1 MAQLKVA
8 IMSNAGG
15 TGKTTLAVN
24 LAHELGLAGYSVCLF
39 GLDPNASLSMFL
51 GLLNPTQRE
60 QTLSAVL
67 DDEFDGEWPLFDC
80 WVDKGSNVQACLSG
94 EGLGEAIER
103 LSNTDRRTE
112 VLQDRLEDFPLPHDF
127 LIFDCPGTVDL
138 LHKVALTACDY
149 VLIPVQPD
157 AKGVYAVAT
166 LLTWFFQQV
175 KRLRLRPAPQILGVV
190 PNRVQTTAQ
199 HQDILGLRENRNIG
213 EMPTLPDLLSS
224 RGVACFEPIREYADI
239 SKSIMDGL
247 PLRTYRPAHKANAL
261 FQGIAHRLIKIWQ
274 EVC

>member
-15 TGKTTLAVN
+15 TGKTTLAIN
-24 LAHELGLAGYSVCLF
+24 IANELDLAGHSVCLF
-39 GLDPNASLSMFL
+39 GLDPNASLAMFL
-51 GLLNPTQRE
+51 GLLNPAEKE

-67 DDEFDGEWPLFDC
+67 EDEFDGKWPLFDC
-80 WVDKGSNVQACLSG
+80 WTEKGSRVQACLSG
-94 EGLGEAIER
+94 EGLGDAIER

-175 KRLRLRPAPQILGVV
+175 KRLRLRPAPKILGVV
-190 PNRVQTTAQ
+190 PNRVQTTVQ
-199 HQDILGLRENRNIG
+199 HQDVLGLREERNMG
-213 EMPTLPDLLSS
+213 DMPTLPDLLKG
-224 RGVACFEPIREYADI
+224 RGVYCFAPIREYADI
-239 SKSIMDGL
+239 SKSIMDGM
-247 PLRTYRPAHKANAL
+247 PLKAYRPAHKANAL
-261 FQGIAHRLIKIWQ
+261 FKGIAHTLVEKKK
-274 EVC
+274 EAS

>member
-24 LAHELGLAGYSVCLF
+24 IANELDLVGNSVCLF
-39 GLDPNASLSMFL
+39 GLDPNASLAMFL
-51 GLLNPTQRE
+51 GLINPTERE
-60 QTLSAVL
+60 QTFSTVL
-67 DDEFDGEWPLFDC
+67 DDEFDGKWPLFDC
-80 WVDKGSNVQACLSG
+80 WTAKGSKVQACLSG
-94 EGLGEAIER
+94 ESLGDAIEQ

-112 VLQDRLEDFPLPHDF
+112 KLRDRLEDYPLPHDF

-138 LHKVALTACDY
+138 LHKVTLSACDY
-149 VLIPVQPD
+149 VIIPVQPD

-175 KRLRLRPAPQILGVV
+175 KRLRLRPTPKILGVV

-199 HQDILGLRENRNIG
+199 HQDVLGLRDEKNMS
-213 EMPTLPDLLSS
+213 EMPSLPDLLNS
-224 RGVACFEPIREYADI
+224 RGIYCFEPIREYADI
-239 SKSIMDGL
+239 SKAIMDGM
-247 PLRTYRPAHKANAL
+247 PLRAYRPAHRANVL
-261 FQGIAHRLIKIWQ
+261 FQQIANTLIKKR
-274 EVC
+274 EEAS